1 MVLHKLQIM
10 WACTEEETHTLSTN
24 GNTCSLVNAK
34 CTGRPYKRRQ
44 QWHRKMFMIR
54 VSPGSK
60 AREFSIIVLIF
71 MSLTNVRKHMHL
83 AK

>member
-34 CTGRPYKRRQ
+34 CTSWETIQKETT
-44 QWHRKMFMIR
+44 
-54 VSPGSK
+54 V
-60 AREFSIIVLIF
+60 A
-71 MSLTNVRKHMHL
+71 
-83 AK
+83 